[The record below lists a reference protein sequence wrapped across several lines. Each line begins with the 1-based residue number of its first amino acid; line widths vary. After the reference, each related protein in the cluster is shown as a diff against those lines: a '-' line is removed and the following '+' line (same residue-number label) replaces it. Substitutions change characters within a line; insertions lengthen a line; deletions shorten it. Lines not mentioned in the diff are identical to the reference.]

1 MNDNIGNISGCY
13 LDKLGASQSI
23 DRESYGRKA
32 SKKPNDHCKWQQ
44 DLSGKYY
51 WEESDA
57 HYRTRIIN
65 EAETKER

>member
-51 WEESDA
+51 
-57 HYRTRIIN
+57 
-65 EAETKER
+65 